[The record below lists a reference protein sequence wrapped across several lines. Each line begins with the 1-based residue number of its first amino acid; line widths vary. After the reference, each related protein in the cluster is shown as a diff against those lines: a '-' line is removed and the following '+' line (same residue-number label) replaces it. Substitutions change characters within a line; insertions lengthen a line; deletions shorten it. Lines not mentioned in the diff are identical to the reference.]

1 MAFFA
6 IGDFLGVATKAKVS
20 SVFVSLLLFLIFF
33 MADWIPDDVINQAG
47 LTQIGKWAVGF
58 VVFGMGTTI
67 NMRELMAEWRT
78 VATACLSMAVIWIGM
93 IVLVPLI
100 GYNETIVAIPII
112 NGGIV
117 ATQIMTSAAME
128 NGLEMA
134 AALGTILYAVQK
146 FFGTPFA
153 SYFGLREAREV
164 LAVYRQTGVN
174 PNKAQPKAG
183 EEPKLAF
190 FDKHKKYYGQ
200 FVCLGITAFFSWV
213 AWCIGQFTGLSYTIW
228 CLILGAIMATT
239 GLVPKNILAQA
250 KSGGI
255 FNVAVFASIIPS
267 LAKIELGEL
276 DQTVYDAIDEV
287 RGRAGMPGVSA
298 DRKGNI
304 DKMRQLVRR
313 ERKVELALEGLLFV
327 DVRRWGICDLLN
339 QYPSYGQPL
348 ASVRYEGMA
357 GCIPN
362 FKASERNDLN
372 DIAVYT
378 GYADKLRVR
387 DRNRYWDDK
396 FTWWPI
402 PRTETDRDPNL
413 TNPGY

>member
-1 MAFFA
+1 MFEGMLFYIFVCLAFFA

-183 EEPKLAF
+183 EEPKLTF

-213 AWCIGQFTGLSYTIW
+213 AWCIGQLVLCRKTFLLKPSRAVSLTLPCSLPSSRVWPRLNWAISSCWATARLS
-228 CLILGAIMATT
+228 
-239 GLVPKNILAQA
+239 
-250 KSGGI
+250 
-255 FNVAVFASIIPS
+255 S
-267 LAKIELGEL
+267 LSL
-276 DQTVYDAIDEV
+276 
-287 RGRAGMPGVSA
+287 S
-298 DRKGNI
+298 
-304 DKMRQLVRR
+304 
-313 ERKVELALEGLLFV
+313 LF
-327 DVRRWGICDLLN
+327 CFM
-339 QYPSYGQPL
+339 S
-348 ASVRYEGMA
+348 ASVFCRFGK
-357 GCIPN
+357 
-362 FKASERNDLN
+362 FKVTKTSPWVWPLLSFWASRLP
-372 DIAVYT
+372 T
-378 GYADKLRVR
+378 
-387 DRNRYWDDK
+387 
-396 FTWWPI
+396 
-402 PRTETDRDPNL
+402 
-413 TNPGY
+413 

>member
-1 MAFFA
+1 MFEGMLFYIFVCLAFFA

-67 NMRELMAEWRT
+67 NMRELIAEWRT

-183 EEPKLAF
+183 EEPKLTF

-267 LAKIELGEL
+267 LAKIELGDL
-276 DQTVYDAIDEV
+276 IVLGYSTVIVFIVVFALLYVCFGILPLWKVQGHKNVALGVAAAQLLGFPATYLIANEVATAAAENEEEKQVVLDAIMSKYLV
-287 RGRAGMPGVSA
+287 AGFTTVTSVSVIIA
-298 DRKGNI
+298 
-304 DKMRQLVRR
+304 
-313 ERKVELALEGLLFV
+313 
-327 DVRRWGICDLLN
+327 GIF
-339 QYPSYGQPL
+339 
-348 ASVRYEGMA
+348 ET
-357 GCIPN
+357 
-362 FKASERNDLN
+362 F
-372 DIAVYT
+372 IA
-378 GYADKLRVR
+378 A
-387 DRNRYWDDK
+387 
-396 FTWWPI
+396 
-402 PRTETDRDPNL
+402 
-413 TNPGY
+413 

>member
-1 MAFFA
+1 
-6 IGDFLGVATKAKVS
+6 
-20 SVFVSLLLFLIFF
+20 

-67 NMRELMAEWRT
+67 NMRELIAEWRT

-100 GYNETIVAIPII
+100 GYNETIVTIPII

-134 AALGTILYAVQK
+134 AALGTIIYAVQK

-174 PNKAQPKAG
+174 PNKAQPKNG
-183 EEPKLAF
+183 EEPKPTFAE
-190 FDKHKKYYGQ
+190 KYKKYYGQ
-200 FVCLGITAFFSWV
+200 FVCLGIAAFFSWV
-213 AWCIGQFTGLSYTIW
+213 ASCIGQMTGLSYTIW

-239 GLVPKNILAQA
+239 GYVPKNILAQA

-267 LAKIELGEL
+267 LAKIDLGDL
-276 DQTVYDAIDEV
+276 VVLGYSTVVIFVVVFILLYVCFGILPLWRVQGHKNVALGVAAAQLLGFPATYLIANEVATAAAENEEEKQVVLDAIMSKYLV
-287 RGRAGMPGVSA
+287 AGFTTVTSVSV
-298 DRKGNI
+298 I
-304 DKMRQLVRR
+304 
-313 ERKVELALEGLLFV
+313 
-327 DVRRWGICDLLN
+327 I
-339 QYPSYGQPL
+339 
-348 ASVRYEGMA
+348 A
-357 GCIPN
+357 GFFETFLIP
-362 FKASERNDLN
+362 
-372 DIAVYT
+372 
-378 GYADKLRVR
+378 
-387 DRNRYWDDK
+387 
-396 FTWWPI
+396 
-402 PRTETDRDPNL
+402 
-413 TNPGY
+413 

>member
-1 MAFFA
+1 MFEGMLFYIFVCLAFFA

-183 EEPKLAF
+183 EEPKLTF

-213 AWCIGQFTGLSYTIW
+213 AWCIGQFT
-228 CLILGAIMATT
+228 
-239 GLVPKNILAQA
+239 
-250 KSGGI
+250 
-255 FNVAVFASIIPS
+255 VFASIIPS
-267 LAKIELGEL
+267 LAKIELGDL
-276 DQTVYDAIDEV
+276 IVLGYSTVIVFIVVFALLYVCFGILPLWKVQGHKNVALGVAAAQLLGFPATYLIANEVATAAAENEEEKQVVLDAIMSKYLV
-287 RGRAGMPGVSA
+287 AGFTTVTSVSVIIA
-298 DRKGNI
+298 
-304 DKMRQLVRR
+304 
-313 ERKVELALEGLLFV
+313 
-327 DVRRWGICDLLN
+327 GI
-339 QYPSYGQPL
+339 
-348 ASVRYEGMA
+348 
-357 GCIPN
+357 
-362 FKASERNDLN
+362 F
-372 DIAVYT
+372 
-378 GYADKLRVR
+378 
-387 DRNRYWDDK
+387 
-396 FTWWPI
+396 
-402 PRTETDRDPNL
+402 ETFIVA
-413 TNPGY
+413 